1 MDRTPDDFQFITADD
16 LARKLGVTRATVYR
30 QVALGVLPR
39 PYYIASRAARWRVDE
54 VLQALEA
61 RRLAPREALERGIR
75 PKAAPEVRRWRPSSN
90 PAAEA

>member
-16 LARKLGVTRATVYR
+16 LARKLGVTRQTVYR
-30 QVALGVLPR
+30 QVELGVLPR

-75 PKAAPEVRRWRPSSN
+75 PKAARERRRHPSSK
-90 PAAEA
+90 PAAET